1 MNTPPRITVTEATVT
16 VAGQS
21 VTFSTW
27 RAANEA
33 MNKLR
38 EPSHEPAPGRSYFMG
53 AADRNAF
60 AQLQA
65 LYQAAMLML
74 C

>member
-1 MNTPPRITVTEATVT
+1 MNTPPRITVTDATVT

-33 MNKLR
+33 MCKLR
-38 EPSHEPAPGRSYFMG
+38 EPSHEVAPGRSYFIG
-53 AADRNAF
+53 APDRSAF
-60 AQLQA
+60 ATLQA
-65 LYQAAMLML
+65 IYDGAMK
-74 C
+74 